1 MYNASEVQNYE
12 LAKECRDLISHIQH
26 VTSKQHVQFN
36 DLVDRD
42 IVGYYHDKG
51 YLCLQLFFMR
61 NGKLLARDLNLV
73 PMQDDFQEQII
84 SFLVLFYQENTEPK
98 ELLVPKELDVSLL
111 QEIIKCKIIK
121 PQKGNKANLVA
132 MANENAK
139 EQLEKKFLLIQKNEA
154 STIGAI
160 KQLGSLL
167 NIDLPRRI
175 GCFVIAGNY

>member
-1 MYNASEVQNYE
+1 
-12 LAKECRDLISHIQH
+12 
-26 VTSKQHVQFN
+26 
-36 DLVDRD
+36 
-42 IVGYYHDKG
+42 
-51 YLCLQLFFMR
+51 MR

-167 NIDLPRRI
+167 NITLIFKDRMLLLEWFVLKMDCHLKKIIENLKLRQLKDLMI
-175 GCFVIAGNY
+175 MQV

>member
-1 MYNASEVQNYE
+1 M
-12 LAKECRDLISHIQH
+12 
-26 VTSKQHVQFN
+26 
-36 DLVDRD
+36 
-42 IVGYYHDKG
+42 
-51 YLCLQLFFMR
+51 
-61 NGKLLARDLNLV
+61 
-73 PMQDDFQEQII
+73 
-84 SFLVLFYQENTEPK
+84 LFYQENTEPK
-98 ELLVPKELDVSLL
+98 ELLVPKELDISLL

-175 GCFVIAGNY
+175 ELFDNSNIQGSYAVAGMVCFKDGVPSKRIIENLKLRRLKDLMIMQV